1 VSAPLLLVDFQ
12 GTRRSGGAVGAVI
25 AALGVLAVGGAWLQ
39 LRGVA
44 AQRAGLELRR
54 ESLAHAADRQA
65 QLAQIK
71 GLGSQDT
78 VKTVRALAT
87 PWSQLLSELES
98 ASSDSTGS
106 VAILAIEPDHAKHRV
121 KVTAEARNLPVA
133 LSYVRRLKKTG
144 VLRYPMLDSHE
155 VRADDREHPVR
166 FQLSADWS
174 DAT

>member
-1 VSAPLLLVDFQ
+1 MSAPLLLVDFQ
-12 GTRRSGGAVGAVI
+12 GTRRSGGVVGAVI
-25 AALGVLAVGGAWLQ
+25 AALGVLAIGGAWLQ

-44 AQRAGLELRR
+44 AQRQGLELKR
-54 ESLAHAADRQA
+54 EALARATGRSA

-87 PWSQLLSELES
+87 PWSKLLSELEA
-98 ASSDSTGS
+98 ASSDNTGS

-133 LSYVRRLKKTG
+133 LSYVQRLKKTG
-144 VLRYPMLDSHE
+144 ILRYPMLDSHE
-155 VRADDREHPVR
+155 VRTDDREHPVR
-166 FQLSADWS
+166 FELSADWS